1 MPDSYPSSSPP
12 VAQLHA
18 THLSDDVCQAAC
30 AHLQQLWAPGEVVVH
45 TWVEWLKEQRHLFT
59 VGGQPEAAQADSHGA
74 MEKEE
79 EGEEGRWVPEHEG
92 EHEEQRQDH
101 GGVIGVAQC
110 SARLGGGRGPVEGQ
124 LTQSG
129 PRAQQGAAAE
139 VAFLL
144 ESVRSRIV
152 SGLPV
157 TERKSTFQAHVAKV
171 DSAQEAQAMVTALL
185 ENNKIR
191 GATHNIMAYRIPS
204 SHVGNFHTDC
214 DDDGE
219 TAAGGRLLHLLQVA
233 DAQRVVVVVTRWYGG
248 VQLGPVRF
256 TLINNVART
265 LLEQQGFIC
274 PGGRAHGAG
283 GDAKRAG
290 VPSKAQR

>member
-1 MPDSYPSSSPP
+1 MLCQQFSHCHCT
-12 VAQLHA
+12 VA
-18 THLSDDVCQAAC
+18 S
-30 AHLQQLWAPGEVVVH
+30 
-45 TWVEWLKEQRHLFT
+45 
-59 VGGQPEAAQADSHGA
+59 
-74 MEKEE
+74 
-79 EGEEGRWVPEHEG
+79 
-92 EHEEQRQDH
+92 
-101 GGVIGVAQC
+101 
-110 SARLGGGRGPVEGQ
+110 
-124 LTQSG
+124 
-129 PRAQQGAAAE
+129 
-139 VAFLL
+139 
-144 ESVRSRIV
+144 
-152 SGLPV
+152 
-157 TERKSTFQAHVAKV
+157 AHVAKV

-191 GATHNIMAYRIPS
+191 GATHNIMTLAPTLHQAYRIPS

-248 VQLGPVRF
+248 VQLGPARF

>member
-1 MPDSYPSSSPP
+1 
-12 VAQLHA
+12 
-18 THLSDDVCQAAC
+18 
-30 AHLQQLWAPGEVVVH
+30 EVVVH

-59 VGGQPEAAQADSHGA
+59 VGGQPEAALADSHGA

-79 EGEEGRWVPEHEG
+79 EEGEEGGWNPE
-92 EHEEQRQDH
+92 
-101 GGVIGVAQC
+101 
-110 SARLGGGRGPVEGQ
+110 
-124 LTQSG
+124 
-129 PRAQQGAAAE
+129 GAAAE

-191 GATHNIMAYRIPS
+191 GATHNIMTLAPTLHQAYRIPS

-248 VQLGPVRF
+248 VQLGPARF
-256 TLINNVART
+256 TLINNADART
-265 LLEQQGFIC
+265 ALAAM
-274 PGGRAHGAG
+274 PSVH
-283 GDAKRAG
+283 G